1 MTKTVSPAK
10 KKGRSWFSP
19 RQVYLRTDQ
28 GSSYVELSTALQVGV
43 AVGFG
48 LIALWLLGT
57 SYGLIANRLDENS
70 SATLLSKLATTE
82 QELAQLADEASR
94 VVPLESALAE
104 VRTALAEAQQVDQT
118 AALTAELEQTQGQLQ
133 DVRQELSES
142 KATEAMLQAK
152 LEAQAAEGDEPSDQ
166 PAEEASSLHSQLED
180 AFSEIEELQKAR
192 DDADAQLAAMT
203 AETKARDDSA
213 DRNESLL
220 KAATEEIERLQG
232 VVAKT
237 DETVTLLKTTH
248 QQEEDRLTALLRDEQ
263 ATQNELQERVTRLE
277 ADLEL
282 QDEYATEKEQLYLQ
296 ADADRQAA
304 AIATGLK
311 EAELLATIENL
322 RTQINTQPD
331 PGDDELDDV
340 RAELAIAKAEIETLL
355 KNTLS
360 NTDRTQQV
368 IPETSAAAVLPPEN
382 PDETRRLKAELTSAK
397 SDIIKLKSDVRAAKK
412 RLAEKTDIAQ
422 TTTSATP
429 DNSAKLEQQLAS
441 TRSRIQQLNKALA
454 DAKLREV
461 AIDLALINIVPL
473 PSPPAPR

>member
-10 KKGRSWFSP
+10 KKRRSWFAP

-28 GSSYVELSTALQVGV
+28 GSSYVELSTMLQIGV
-43 AVGFG
+43 AIGFG

-57 SYGLIANRLDENS
+57 SYSLVSNRLDKNS

-82 QELAQLADEASR
+82 QELTELSEEASR
-94 VVPLESALAE
+94 VVPLEAALAE
-104 VRTALAEAQQVDQT
+104 ARSSLAEAQQIDQT
-118 AALTAELEQTQGQLQ
+118 AALSAELEQTQDQLEAL
-133 DVRQELSES
+133 RQELSES

-152 LEAQAAEGDEPSDQ
+152 LDAQVTAGATPSDQ

-180 AFSEIEELQKAR
+180 AFVEIEELKRAR
-192 DDADAQLAAMT
+192 DDADAQLAAVT
-203 AETKARDDSA
+203 AETKAKDDSD

-220 KAATEEIERLQG
+220 RAATQEIERLQSLI
-232 VVAKT
+232 ADT
-237 DETVTLLKTTH
+237 NETMIDLKATH
-248 QQEEDRLTALLRDEQ
+248 QKEAGRLTALWQDEQ
-263 ATQNELQERVTRLE
+263 TTKDELQERINRLE

-282 QDEYATEKEQLYLQ
+282 QDDYATEREQLHVQ
-296 ADADRQAA
+296 ADAERHTA

-311 EAELLATIENL
+311 EAELLETIEDL
-322 RTQINTQPD
+322 HAQINTRPNND
-331 PGDDELDDV
+331 NGEFDNV
-340 RAELAIAKAEIETLL
+340 KTELAIAKAEIETLL

-360 NTDRTQQV
+360 EADRDQEV
-368 IPETSAAAVLPPEN
+368 VPEMSAAAVLKPES
-382 PDETRRLKAELTSAK
+382 PGEVKRLKSELASAQ
-397 SDIIKLKSDVRAAKK
+397 SNIIKLRSDVRAAKN
-412 RLAEKTDIAQ
+412 RLAEKADVQA
-422 TTTSATP
+422 TTTSTP